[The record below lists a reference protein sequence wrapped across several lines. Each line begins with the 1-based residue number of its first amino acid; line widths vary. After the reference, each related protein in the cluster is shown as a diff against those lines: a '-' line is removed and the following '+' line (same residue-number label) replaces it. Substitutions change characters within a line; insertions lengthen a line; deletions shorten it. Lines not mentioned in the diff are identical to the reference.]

1 MENLKPLI
9 LLGGLNAAE
18 LWQTTNLAIPGWLL
32 LVVAPRWKYTK
43 SLSLVGPILCSIIY
57 ALTLISLMLTDDD
70 SVDISNFTSL
80 EGVATMFQD
89 PTAVFGGWMHYSAYD
104 ALIGRWIV
112 MDSIK
117 RGSSLTVHYILIVP
131 CLFFALMLGP
141 TGFILYLLVR
151 TFILKGGDCE
161 QTSTASSTHQGG
173 KKGN

>member
-1 MENLKPLI
+1 MF
-9 LLGGLNAAE
+9 
-18 LWQTTNLAIPGWLL
+18 
-32 LVVAPRWKYTK
+32 
-43 SLSLVGPILCSIIY
+43 
-57 ALTLISLMLTDDD
+57 TDDND

-112 MDSIK
+112 MDSIE
-117 RGSSLTVHYILIVP
+117 RGASLTLHYILIVP
-131 CLFFALMLGP
+131 CLFFSLMLGP

-151 TFILKGGDCE
+151 IFILKGGDCE
-161 QTSTASSTHQGG
+161 QISTARSTHQGR